1 MKKEIEIDTDKKNK
15 KKKYKL
21 KQSWIEEN
29 GKKVL
34 IVKKESVNNL

>member
-1 MKKEIEIDTDKKNK
+1 MKKEIEIETDKKRK

-21 KQSWIEEN
+21 KQSWIEES

-34 IVKKESVNNL
+34 VVKKESINNL